1 MGNDQAHALQT
12 SILVVD
18 DTRSNLRLLAEIL
31 TDRGYVIRLAPSGS
45 LALSSAHTKPPDLI
59 LLDIMMPGIS
69 GYEVCKQLKAD
80 EQTCNIPIIF
90 ISGLHEVFDKVKA
103 FALGGVDYITKPFQ
117 AEEVI
122 ARIETHLTLRNLQKS
137 LQEKNSQLQRE
148 ITEREKAEEALQRA
162 HDKLEIRVKERTTE
176 LRLSNAQL
184 AKALRL
190 KNEFLAMMS
199 HEFRTPLNTVLGLS
213 EALRLNVY
221 GELNEKQQNTL
232 KTIEK
237 SGWHLFEM
245 INNILE
251 LIEISTDGLPLQYNI
266 LDVELVC
273 RASIKL
279 IKQAASKKHLNVSLA
294 FRNTITIH
302 ADECRLK
309 QILVNLL
316 NNAVKFTPEGGKI
329 GLEVEA
335 DSEQQ
340 FISFCVWDTGIG
352 IAKDDMAR
360 LFQPFT
366 QLDSSLARQYEGTG
380 LGLSLVYYLVN
391 MHGGNISVKSEVGK
405 GSRFTVSL
413 PCKPPGM
420 PSQTGDSEA

>member
-31 TDRGYVIRLAPSGS
+31 TDRGYVIRLALSGS